1 MMQTWYLV
9 FVMMMPN
16 GNIDTMVLSEHRTM
30 EKCYYEMDEYLYS
43 VPDIEDMVYN
53 WDFVCLEKD
62 K

>member
-30 EKCYYEMDEYLYS
+30 EKCYYEMDEYLHS

>member
-9 FVMMMPN
+9 FVMMMSN
-16 GNIDTMVLSEHRTM
+16 GNIDTMVQANIEQWKNVIM
-30 EKCYYEMDEYLYS
+30 KWMNICIQ
-43 VPDIEDMVYN
+43 PDIEDMVYN